1 MPSKVLALPICFLTC
16 FVALG
21 QGTPPA
27 QVEDPNAAILDD
39 VLGKWEK
46 AMVGIQSLYC
56 EINRTNTDR
65 VFQSKE
71 KYSGRAMYVRSN
83 LPNQASRASLELYK
97 EGDKGPRPDVFE
109 KYIIS
114 GTFLYEYSPANKV
127 IRVHELPQPKAGQ
140 LGDDNLLSFLFGM
153 KAADAKQRYQITHV
167 PAPAGDMWYTYL
179 KIQPKFAQDKADF
192 TEARL
197 VLLRS
202 TFMPRQVWFH
212 QPNGNE
218 VTWDFPKLQSG
229 VDIPLANFAQPQL
242 PTGWQFEKMPSQA
255 KPKVRSAGQ

>member
-1 MPSKVLALPICFLTC
+1 MRSKWLALPLWLLVGMLVF
-16 FVALG
+16 G

-27 QVEDPNAAILDD
+27 PMQDPHAAKLDE
-39 VLGKWEK
+39 VLDKWEK
-46 AMVGIQSLYC
+46 AMLGIQSLYC
-56 EINRTNTDR
+56 EIQRTNTDR

-71 KYSGRAMYVRSN
+71 KFSGRAMYVRSN
-83 LPNQASRASLELYK
+83 LPNQGSRASLELYK
-97 EGDKGPRPDVFE
+97 EGDKGPRQDIFE

-127 IRVHELPQPKAGQ
+127 IRIHDLPPPKAGQ
-140 LGDDNLLSFLFGM
+140 LAEDNLLSFLFGM
-153 KAADAKQRYQITHV
+153 KAAEAKQRYQITFDM
-167 PAPAGDMWYTYL
+167 PAGDQYYHYL
-179 KIQPKFAQDKADF
+179 KIQPKLAQDKADF
-192 TEARL
+192 SVARL
-197 VLLRS
+197 VLLRT

-229 VDIPLANFAQPQL
+229 INIPVNNFEKPQL
-242 PTGWQFEKMPSQA
+242 PAGWQFERLPAQA